1 MRQIDNRLRRLER
14 QNAARRLKQVILWN
28 DGRGSAQIEAAALEK
43 EHGGKVEIVLVGWLP
58 DASAT

>member
-14 QNAARRLKQVILWN
+14 QNAARRLKQVILWD

-43 EHGGKVEIVLVGWLP
+43 ERGENMEIVLVGWLR